1 MATSLTPGAPPG
13 RKRCHVSTRPS
24 PRVLTAAGVA
34 LVLLVG
40 VAVAA
45 WWFWPRT
52 SEFEKALA
60 LLPADSQRITWT
72 DWAAVREELDAGDVS
87 GTGAG
92 ATEFLAEVTDRELT
106 TSALAS
112 SAPLLAEGLGF
123 SPLAAEWELF
133 GQSEQGQVVII
144 RTDQDLGRVRDR
156 AEALGFT
163 APSQDQL
170 DGGTWAGSPDVIA
183 RVPGLTTFQL
193 QSMAFFA
200 DDGLLIG
207 SESRAE
213 LERTVKI
220 VRDGEGGIQPN
231 ELTDAVGEPLAA
243 TLLLH
248 DRACAELAM
257 SQAAPDAQTAA
268 RNLIEQAG
276 GVSPLQGYAVALGAD
291 DELRVVF
298 AFEDDER
305 AERNARSRGALA
317 KADDPGQY
325 LSYPEVFD
333 LGDTEADGSVVT
345 LTASVLPDSFPMSS
359 LAAGPV
365 LLASC

>member
-1 MATSLTPGAPPG
+1 M
-13 RKRCHVSTRPS
+13 
-24 PRVLTAAGVA
+24 
-34 LVLLVG
+34 LLVG
-40 VAVAA
+40 AAVAA
-45 WWFWPRT
+45 WWFWPRST
-52 SEFEKALA
+52 EFEKALA
-60 LLPADSQRITWT
+60 LLPADSQRVTWT

-87 GTGAG
+87 GTGSE
-92 ATEFLAEVTDRELT
+92 ATEFLAAATDRELT

-112 SAPLLAEGLGF
+112 SALLLAEGLGF

-133 GQSEQGQVVII
+133 GQSEQGQVVIV

-163 APSQDQL
+163 APSGGEL
-170 DGGTWAGSPDVIA
+170 DGGVWAGGPDAIA
-183 RVPGLTTFQL
+183 RVPGLTTYQL
-193 QSMAFFA
+193 QSMAFLE
-200 DDGLLIG
+200 DEGLLIG

-213 LERTVKI
+213 LERTVEI
-220 VRDGEGGIQPN
+220 IREGEGGIEPS
-231 ELTDAVGEPLAA
+231 ELTAAVGEPLAA
-243 TLLLH
+243 TLLLQ
-248 DRACAELAM
+248 DRACAELAV

-268 RNLIEQAG
+268 RDLVEQAG

-298 AFEDDER
+298 AFEDDEW

-333 LGDTEADGSVVT
+333 LEEAEADGSVVI
-345 LTASVLPDSFPMSS
+345 LTGSVLPDSFPMSS